1 MWRWRRYIAKFCNLF
16 RHSRAERDLAREVAA
31 HLALMEDDF
40 LQHGMTPE
48 EARPAARRAYGGV
61 EQAKELHRDE
71 RSIVWLE
78 QTVRDVRYA
87 CRNLVANPGLTL
99 VVVITLALGISVN
112 TTLFSAYNA
121 VALKSLPIAN
131 SNEVF
136 RLERWF
142 EHGYRGDI
150 QYAFSYPE
158 YIYCHDH
165 NNAFSSMAAASW
177 PQQMLV
183 EDEGNPNASEP
194 GVGGSVELVSANYFA
209 SLGINPQLGR
219 YFLPEEDGTP
229 GANAVAVISYPFW
242 ESQFHSDQRILGRVF
257 RVNGISFTI
266 IGIAPEEFTGT
277 DTLPRVPDAWVPLSM
292 QTRLIPGSDWLHEPD
307 NQRFLILARLKSSM
321 TLKPA
326 QLETDSLV
334 HQFGTTFKSRER
346 TIATTL
352 QHPAFFANTEDI
364 RFKIFVAALMLLV
377 GSVLLVACANVAN
390 ILLARGASRQREI
403 GIRLALGASRV
414 RIIRQLLTESILLA
428 LLGGAGG
435 LFVSIW
441 TTKLL
446 WIRLQETFFGPM
458 TGPLFLKLDLS
469 PDVRVL
475 AYALGL
481 SLITGVLFGLSPAL
495 QFSRSDLT
503 LALKNE
509 GAAFGRCWKR
519 SRTRS
524 LLVAA
529 QVAVSMTLLISAGLL
544 LRGLVRSQTTD
555 PGFETHRLIML
566 SGSFD
571 GDPAKRMA
579 LERQL
584 VNRLQTLPGIQ
595 SAALGTV
602 PLLGTW
608 TPPIF
613 IEDARSSHAEPSGRT
628 LASCA
633 SDTYFDTVGIP
644 LMRGR
649 GFSRRESASAAH
661 VAVISQSAARRF
673 WPNEDP
679 LGKRF
684 KLDLDFRGKL
694 TEFEVIGIA
703 KDVRFANLSRID
715 PAHVYVPTGMQ
726 DLYGILLRARGDPRL
741 AITSVRSGVSEFDR
755 KLLPGLWLMT
765 IEKGPLHVW
774 KSLAQISATYAGI
787 LAAVAL
793 LLAAVGIHGV
803 MAYLVNQRTRE
814 IGVRMALGASATNV
828 LKAIVADSLR
838 PAFVGIAV
846 GISGAA
852 ALSWILHR
860 ISSFPG
866 SADFFYGVPF
876 YDPLTFLG
884 LVVFFIFVGG
894 IASFV
899 PARRAVR
906 VDPVE
911 ALRWE

>member
-1 MWRWRRYIAKFCNLF
+1 MWRCRRYLAKFCNLF
-16 RHSRAERDLAREVAA
+16 RHRRAEQDLAREVAA

-40 LQHGMTPE
+40 LQRGMTPE
-48 EARPAARRAYGGV
+48 EARVAARRAYGGV
-61 EQAKELHRDE
+61 EQVKELHRDE

-99 VVVITLALGISVN
+99 VVAFTLTLGISVN
-112 TTLFSAYNA
+112 ATLFSAYDA
-121 VALKSLPIAN
+121 IALKSLPIA
-131 SNEVF
+131 SPNEVF

-158 YIYCHDH
+158 YVYCRDH

-183 EDEGNPNASEP
+183 EDERNPNASEP
-194 GVGGSVELVSANYFA
+194 GVAGSVEFVSANYFA
-209 SLGINPQLGR
+209 SLGVNPQLGR
-219 YFLPEEDGTP
+219 SFLPEEDGSP
-229 GANAVAVISYPFW
+229 GANAVAVISHPFW
-242 ESQFHSDQRILGRVF
+242 QRQFQSDQRILGQVI
-257 RVNGISFTI
+257 RVNGVPFTTV
-266 IGIAPEEFTGT
+266 GIAPEEFTGT
-277 DTLPRVPDAWVPLSM
+277 DTLPRVPDVWVPLSM
-292 QTRLIPGSDWLHEPD
+292 QTRLIPGFDWLHKPD
-307 NQRFLILARLKSSM
+307 NQRFLILARLKSST
-321 TLKPA
+321 TLKRA
-326 QLETDSLV
+326 QLETDSLI
-334 HQFGTTFKSRER
+334 HQFGTTYKPRER

-352 QHPAFFANTEDI
+352 QHPKFFANTEDI
-364 RFKIFVAALMLLV
+364 RFKIVVAALMLLV

-390 ILLARGASRQREI
+390 ILLARGAARQREI
-403 GIRLALGASRV
+403 GIRLALGASRG

-428 LLGGAGG
+428 LLGGTGG
-435 LFVSIW
+435 LLVSIW

-446 WIRLQETFFGPM
+446 WIRLQETFFGPI
-458 TGPLFLKLDLS
+458 TGTLFFKLDIS

-475 AYALGL
+475 GYALVL

-503 LALKNE
+503 LALKTE
-509 GAAFGRCWKR
+509 GTAFGRRWSR
-519 SRTRS
+519 SRTRNV
-524 LLVAA
+524 LVAA

-544 LRGLVRSQTTD
+544 VRGLVRSQTTD
-555 PGFETHRLIML
+555 PGFETRRLIML
-566 SGSFD
+566 SGNFGSE
-571 GDPAKRMA
+571 PAKRIA

-595 SAALGTV
+595 SATLGTV

-613 IEDARSSHAEPSGRT
+613 IEDRRSSQAEPSGRT
-628 LASCA
+628 LASIA

-649 GFSRRESASAAH
+649 GFTAHEAANAAH
-661 VAVISQSAARRF
+661 VAVISESAARRF
-673 WPNEDP
+673 WPNKDS

-694 TEFEVIGIA
+694 TEFEVVGIA
-703 KDVRFANLSRID
+703 KDVRFANLSRVD

-726 DLYGILLRARGDPRL
+726 DLYGILLRAQGDPQL
-741 AITSVRSGVSEFDR
+741 AIASVRSGVNEFDK
-755 KLLPGLWLMT
+755 KLLPSLWLMT

-774 KSLAQISATYAGI
+774 RSLAQISATYAGI

-793 LLAAVGIHGV
+793 LLTAAGIHGV

-814 IGVRMALGASATNV
+814 IGIRMALGATAITV

-838 PAFVGIAV
+838 PAFLGLAL
-846 GISGAA
+846 GMSGAA

-884 LVVFFIFVGG
+884 LIIFFIFVGG

-906 VDPVE
+906 VNPVE